1 MKQKFTV
8 DAAYYFTSWQLD
20 PSKRIAML
28 EDEAHLVPRLHN
40 IVLNALVLGTSR
52 PIRLRTSQRLGFLAF
67 RQTRR
72 L

>member
-8 DAAYYFTSWQLD
+8 DAAYYFTSCQLD

-28 EDEAHLVPRLHN
+28 MLEDEAHLVLRLLK
-40 IVLNALVLGTSR
+40 LNALVLGTSR
-52 PIRLRTSQRLGFLAF
+52 PIRLRTNQRLGFLVF

>member
-1 MKQKFTV
+1 MKQKFSV

-40 IVLNALVLGTSR
+40 LFSTL
-52 PIRLRTSQRLGFLAF
+52 
-67 RQTRR
+67 
-72 L
+72 